1 MGFVRFRS
9 RPASKTLRNFLRVPS
24 PPPAYA
30 QLMMAT
36 AHGWADRV
44 RASKECP
51 LSAYAVD
58 GWSLISHFPS
68 HVSRTPPPRRHRRD
82 SVVGAR
88 RHSLAACHLASP
100 PARPIALSSTVH
112 PRAGL
117 LPAFASASGYSAAR
131 YDRIRPPSN
140 IARQRAFFSRAI
152 SLPLNTA
159 VERAGLPKSLVAP
172 ARIDSVLPLTLHPS
186 LSPALLRHLALL
198 RSTLPAL
205 YT

>member
-1 MGFVRFRS
+1 MSFVRSRS
-9 RPASKTLRNFLRVPS
+9 LSASRTPCNFLRVSS
-24 PPPAYA
+24 PLPAYYA
-30 QLMMAT
+30 QSMMAT
-36 AHGWADRV
+36 AHGWVDRV
-44 RASKECP
+44 RASEECP

-58 GWSLISHFPS
+58 EWSLISHFPS

-88 RHSLAACHLASP
+88 HHSLAACHR
-100 PARPIALSSTVH
+100 PARPIALSSLVH
-112 PRAGL
+112 PHAGL
-117 LPAFASASGYSAAR
+117 LPAFASAGGYSAASH
-131 YDRIRPPSN
+131 DRIRPPSN

-172 ARIDSVLPLTLHPS
+172 ARIDSVLPLTLRPS